1 MDLKQ
6 RIEELTALQESLQ
19 ALRAAKEE
27 EAKAREAYNQADQNA
42 KKENDVIVSDI
53 ERRNV
58 ELLQHR
64 HEAAKKRAE
73 EAATKFTELREKT
86 VEAVHQDVNAELE
99 LYRESG
105 EEQEMSVEDRMRTIG
120 TPYGNVKDNVQRQ
133 NLERRSAVYRME
145 EKLEEHQKEMDDVDK
160 RIDEALAQG
169 ADDGAI
175 KKLEREKAAI
185 GTKIKRVQMAIKN
198 FSQPFKSMEENEAEY
213 NKLYEIWKS
222 MEDIMDPDKQDVLV
236 ETESIEATIN
246 AIKELGDIQ
255 EAAIPAQVRYD
266 ALKDQK
272 ADLQAKKAEAKEAI
286 ENIKKGLANGTIK
299 GQYVETS
306 KARLAE
312 LEAEV
317 AEYEAQEKECA
328 AKMEKLEKEEGIK
341 PEATP
346 MEQYEAMENLKKQT
360 EQQIAEKT
368 ADLEKIKAELAAHPE
383 KAEELKAKQAQLESE
398 LAVLEK
404 GKSAAEA
411 RMTELNDKYKLGQ
424 DIGKGEGAGKGEGD
438 GAGKGEGDGTG
449 KGEGDG
455 TGKGEGD
462 GSGKGEGDGA
472 GKPKTP
478 QDELKEVEAEFA
490 DVDSKVKKLN
500 AEINAKKQ
508 LETIETDPDK
518 RKALGEELK
527 RLTDECAEATR
538 KQIQLRGKI
547 GSLTKQIKAEEEA
560 KKAPKPVPI
569 IGDEYYESKG
579 IFGKAKLKAEAFE
592 AATGT
597 KPGFFKRM
605 LLALPSNEYSKKAAD
620 MLTAGQI
627 KPIAG
632 DEELIKEAAEKRAAD
647 AAAAEAAKAGKGA
660 DPFATL
666 TPEQKAEAEK
676 AAREAAAK
684 AGEAKAEPAKDD
696 PAKDS
701 GDAR

>member
-6 RIEELTALQESLQ
+6 RIEELTELQESLQ
-19 ALRAAKEE
+19 ALRAANEE
-27 EAKAREAYNQADQNA
+27 ELKAREAFKQADERA
-42 KKENDVIVSDI
+42 KKENDVIVNDI

-64 HEAAKKRAE
+64 HEAAKSKAE

-86 VEAVHQDVNAELE
+86 VDSVHQDVNAELE

-105 EEQEMSVEDRMRTIG
+105 IDPEISVEDKIRKIG
-120 TPYGNVKDNVQRQ
+120 TPDGVGFPYGNVKDNVQRQ

-145 EKLEEHQKEMDDVDK
+145 GKMAEYQAEMDDVDAK
-160 RIDEALAQG
+160 VDEALTRG
-169 ADDGAI
+169 ADDLEI

-185 GTKIKRVQMAIKN
+185 ETKIKRVQMAIKN
-198 FSQPFKSMEENEAEY
+198 MSKPFKSMEENEAEY
-213 NKLYEIWKS
+213 SKLYEIWQS
-222 MEDIMDPDKQDVLV
+222 LEDIMDPDKQDAVI
-236 ETESIEATIN
+236 EAESIEATIN
-246 AIKELGDIQ
+246 ALKELGDIQ

-272 ADLQAKKAEAKEAI
+272 ADLQAKKAEASEAI

-312 LEAEV
+312 LEVEV
-317 AEYEAQEKECA
+317 AEYEAQEKECT

-341 PEATP
+341 PEVTP
-346 MEQYEAMENLKKQT
+346 MQQYEQMEALKNQT

-368 ADLEKIKAELAAHPE
+368 LDLEKVKAEIADHPE
-383 KAEELKAKQAQLESE
+383 KAEELKARQAQLEAE

-404 GKSAAEA
+404 GKVAAEE

-424 DIGKGEGAGKGEGD
+424 DKGKGKGEGD
-438 GAGKGEGDGTG
+438 GAGKGEG
-449 KGEGDG
+449 E
-455 TGKGEGD
+455 
-462 GSGKGEGDGA
+462 GSGKGEGEGSGKGEGEGS
-472 GKPKTP
+472 GKPKTL
-478 QDELKEVEAEFA
+478 QDQLKEAEAEFA

-518 RKALGEELK
+518 RKTLGEELK

-538 KQIQLRGKI
+538 TQIQLRGKI
-547 GSLTKQIKAEEEA
+547 GSLSKQIKAEEEA
-560 KKAPKPVPI
+560 KKGPKPVPVY
-569 IGDEYYESKG
+569 GDEYYESQG
-579 IFGKAKLKAEAFE
+579 IFKKAQLKAEAFE
-592 AATGT
+592 AVTGK
-597 KPGFFKRM
+597 KPGFLKRV
-605 LLALPSNEYSKKAAD
+605 LLGLPSNVYSKKAAE
-620 MLTAGQI
+620 MLTRGDI

-632 DEELIKEAAEKRAAD
+632 DEELIKKVAEAK
-647 AAAAEAAKAGKGA
+647 AAEAAEAEKAAKKGKEA
-660 DPFATL
+660 DPFDTL
-666 TPEQKAEAEK
+666 SPEEKAKAEK
-676 AAREAAAK
+676 AAREAAK
-684 AGEAKAEPAKDD
+684 AAGKGEGEPAKEG
-696 PAKDS
+696 PEKEDS

>member
-6 RIEELTALQESLQ
+6 RIEELTELQESLQ
-19 ALRAAKEE
+19 ALRAANEE
-27 EAKAREAYNQADQNA
+27 ELKAREAFKQADERA
-42 KKENDVIVSDI
+42 KKENDVIVNDI

-64 HEAAKKRAE
+64 HEAAQKRVQ
-73 EAATKFTELREKT
+73 EASTKFNELREKT

-105 EEQEMSVEDRMRTIG
+105 EEQEMSVLDRIRTIG

-145 EKLEEHQKEMDDVDK
+145 EKQEEYQKEMEDVDK
-160 RIDEALAQG
+160 RIDEALVQG
-169 ADDGAI
+169 ADDTAI

-185 GTKIKRVQMAIKN
+185 ETKIKRVQMAIKN
-198 FSQPFKSMEENEAEY
+198 MSKPFKSMEENEAEY
-213 NKLYEIWKS
+213 TKLYEIWQS
-222 MEDIMDPDKQDVLV
+222 LEDIMDPDKQDAVV
-236 ETESIEATIN
+236 EAESIEATIN
-246 AIKELGDIQ
+246 ALKELGDIQ

-272 ADLQAKKAEAKEAI
+272 ADLQAKKAEASEAI

-312 LEAEV
+312 LELEV
-317 AEYEAQEKECA
+317 AEYEAQEKECT

-341 PEATP
+341 PEVTP
-346 MEQYEAMENLKKQT
+346 MQQYEQMEALKNQT

-368 ADLEKIKAELAAHPE
+368 LDLEKVKAEIADHPE
-383 KAEELKAKQAQLESE
+383 KAEELKARQAQLEAE

-404 GKSAAEA
+404 GKVAAEE

-424 DIGKGEGAGKGEGD
+424 DKGKGKGEGD
-438 GAGKGEGDGTG
+438 GAGKGEG
-449 KGEGDG
+449 E
-455 TGKGEGD
+455 
-462 GSGKGEGDGA
+462 GSGKGEGEGS
-472 GKPKTP
+472 GKPKTL
-478 QDELKEVEAEFA
+478 QDQLKEAEAEFA

-518 RKALGEELK
+518 RKTLGEELK

-538 KQIQLRGKI
+538 TQIQLRGKI
-547 GSLTKQIKAEEEA
+547 GSLSKQIKAEEEA
-560 KKAPKPVPI
+560 KKGPKPVPVY
-569 IGDEYYESKG
+569 GDEYYESQG
-579 IFGKAKLKAEAFE
+579 IFKKAQLKAEAFE

-605 LLALPSNEYSKKAAD
+605 LLALPSNEYSKKAAE
-620 MLTAGQI
+620 MLTRGDI

-632 DEELIKEAAEKRAAD
+632 DEELIKKVAEAK
-647 AAAAEAAKAGKGA
+647 AAEAAEAEKAAKKGKEA
-660 DPFATL
+660 DPFDTL
-666 TPEQKAEAEK
+666 SPEEKAKAEK
-676 AAREAAAK
+676 AAREAAK
-684 AGEAKAEPAKDD
+684 AAGKGEGEPAKEG
-696 PAKDS
+696 PEKEDS

>member
-6 RIEELTALQESLQ
+6 RIEELTELQESLQ
-19 ALRAAKEE
+19 ALRAANEE
-27 EAKAREAYNQADQNA
+27 ELKAREAFKQADERA
-42 KKENDVIVSDI
+42 KKENDVIVNDI

-64 HEAAKKRAE
+64 HEAAQKRVQ
-73 EAATKFTELREKT
+73 EASTKFNELREKT
-86 VEAVHQDVNAELE
+86 VDSVHQDVNAELE

-105 EEQEMSVEDRMRTIG
+105 EEQEMSVLDRIRTIG

-145 EKLEEHQKEMDDVDK
+145 EKQEEYQKEMEDVDK
-160 RIDEALAQG
+160 RIDEALVQG
-169 ADDGAI
+169 ADDTAI

-185 GTKIKRVQMAIKN
+185 ETKIKRVQMAIKN
-198 FSQPFKSMEENEAEY
+198 MSKPFKSMEENEAEY
-213 NKLYEIWKS
+213 TKLYEIWQS
-222 MEDIMDPDKQDVLV
+222 LEDIMDPDKQDAVV
-236 ETESIEATIN
+236 EAESIEATIN
-246 AIKELGDIQ
+246 ALKELGDIQ

-272 ADLQAKKAEAKEAI
+272 ADLQAKKAEAREAI

-312 LEAEV
+312 LEVEV
-317 AEYEAQEKECA
+317 AEYEAQEKECT

-341 PEATP
+341 PEVTP
-346 MEQYEAMENLKKQT
+346 MQQYEQMEALKNQT

-368 ADLEKIKAELAAHPE
+368 LDLEKVKAEIADHPE
-383 KAEELKAKQAQLESE
+383 KAEELKARQAQLEAE

-404 GKSAAEA
+404 GKVAAEE

-424 DIGKGEGAGKGEGD
+424 DKGKGKGEGD
-438 GAGKGEGDGTG
+438 GAGKGEG
-449 KGEGDG
+449 E
-455 TGKGEGD
+455 
-462 GSGKGEGDGA
+462 GSGKGEGEGS
-472 GKPKTP
+472 GKPKTL
-478 QDELKEVEAEFA
+478 QDQLKEAEAEFA
-490 DVDSKVKKLN
+490 EVDSKVKKLN

-518 RKALGEELK
+518 RKTLGEELK

-538 KQIQLRGKI
+538 TQIQLRGKI
-547 GSLTKQIKAEEEA
+547 GSLSKQIKAEEEA
-560 KKAPKPVPI
+560 KKGPKPVPVY
-569 IGDEYYESKG
+569 GDEYYESQG
-579 IFGKAKLKAEAFE
+579 IFKKAQLKAEAFE

-605 LLALPSNEYSKKAAD
+605 LLALPSNEYSKKAAE
-620 MLTAGQI
+620 MLTRGDI

-632 DEELIKEAAEKRAAD
+632 DEELIKKVAEAK
-647 AAAAEAAKAGKGA
+647 AAEAAEAEKAAKKGKEA
-660 DPFATL
+660 DPFDTL
-666 TPEQKAEAEK
+666 SPEEKAKAEK
-676 AAREAAAK
+676 AAREAAK
-684 AGEAKAEPAKDD
+684 AAGKGEGEPAKEG
-696 PAKDS
+696 PEKEDS

>member
-1 MDLKQ
+1 MILVRNFKKITNPKEEIRMDLKQ

-438 GAGKGEGDGTG
+438 G
-449 KGEGDG
+449 
-455 TGKGEGD
+455 
-462 GSGKGEGDGA
+462 SGKGEGDGA

-647 AAAAEAAKAGKGA
+647 ADRK
-660 DPFATL
+660 
-666 TPEQKAEAEK
+666 
-676 AAREAAAK
+676 
-684 AGEAKAEPAKDD
+684 
-696 PAKDS
+696 S
-701 GDAR
+701 VV

>member
-438 GAGKGEGDGTG
+438 GAGK
-449 KGEGDG
+449 
-455 TGKGEGD
+455 
-462 GSGKGEGDGA
+462 
-472 GKPKTP
+472 PKT
-478 QDELKEVEAEFA
+478 DEEKIQALAAERYKLDKVWTLINEEISA
-490 DVDSKVKKLN
+490 INSKLHEEKDPEKIKLLSAQITELRNRYVDVNRNKTMVSTQIESLIEKIVD
-500 AEINAKKQ
+500 AEIAANSGNNQ
-508 LETIETDPDK
+508 LIPSQK
-518 RKALGEELK
+518 
-527 RLTDECAEATR
+527 
-538 KQIQLRGKI
+538 
-547 GSLTKQIKAEEEA
+547 GS
-560 KKAPKPVPI
+560 
-569 IGDEYYESKG
+569 EYYESLG
-579 IFGKAKLKAEAFE
+579 VIGKAKVKAEAYE

-597 KPGFFKRM
+597 KPGFFRRA
-605 LLALPSNEYSKKAAD
+605 LLMLPSNNYSQKAAQMLETGEVQPLAEDAENLKKEAEKVAAEKKAA
-620 MLTAGQI
+620 AI
-627 KPIAG
+627 
-632 DEELIKEAAEKRAAD
+632 
-647 AAAAEAAKAGKGA
+647 EAAKKE
-660 DPFATL
+660 PLKML
-666 TPEQKAEAEK
+666 TPEQKTEAEQLAAK
-676 AAREAAAK
+676 EAREAIKRAEEAAK
-684 AGEAKAEPAKDD
+684 ESIAKEAARGGAGREPR
-696 PAKDS
+696 S
-701 GDAR
+701 GDEAER

>member
-6 RIEELTALQESLQ
+6 RIEELTELQESLQ
-19 ALRAAKEE
+19 ALRAANEE
-27 EAKAREAYNQADQNA
+27 ELKAREAFKQADERA
-42 KKENDVIVSDI
+42 KKENDVIVNDI

-64 HEAAKKRAE
+64 HEAAQKRVQ
-73 EAATKFTELREKT
+73 EASTKFNELREKT
-86 VEAVHQDVNAELE
+86 VGDVHQDVNAELE

-105 EEQEMSVEDRMRTIG
+105 EEQEMSVEDRIRTIG

-145 EKLEEHQKEMDDVDK
+145 EKLEEYQKEMEDVDK
-160 RIDEALAQG
+160 KVDEALAQG
-169 ADDGAI
+169 ADDTAI

-185 GTKIKRVQMAIKN
+185 ETKIKRVQMAIKN
-198 FSQPFKSMEENEAEY
+198 VSQPFKSMEENEAEY
-213 NKLYEIWKS
+213 SKLYEIWQS
-222 MEDIMDPDKQDVLV
+222 LEDIMDPDKQDAVV
-236 ETESIEATIN
+236 EAESIEATIN
-246 AIKELGDIQ
+246 ALKELGDIQ

-272 ADLQAKKAEAKEAI
+272 ADLQAKKAEAREAI

-306 KARLAE
+306 EARLAE

-317 AEYEAQEKECA
+317 AEYEAQEKECT

-341 PEATP
+341 PEVTP
-346 MEQYEAMENLKKQT
+346 MQQYEQMEALKKQT

-368 ADLEKIKAELAAHPE
+368 ADLEKVKAEITAHPE
-383 KAEELKAKQAQLESE
+383 KAEELKAKQAQLEAE

-404 GKSAAEA
+404 GKVAAEE

-424 DIGKGEGAGKGEGD
+424 DKGKGKGEGD
-438 GAGKGEGDGTG
+438 GAGKGEG
-449 KGEGDG
+449 E
-455 TGKGEGD
+455 
-462 GSGKGEGDGA
+462 GSGKGEGEGSGKGEGEGS
-472 GKPKTP
+472 GKPKTL
-478 QDELKEVEAEFA
+478 QDQLKEAEAEFA

-518 RKALGEELK
+518 RKTLGEELK

-538 KQIQLRGKI
+538 TQIQLRGKI
-547 GSLTKQIKAEEEA
+547 GSLSKQIKAEEEA
-560 KKAPKPVPI
+560 KKGTKPVPVY
-569 IGDEYYESKG
+569 GDEYYESQG
-579 IFGKAKLKAEAFE
+579 IFKKAQLKAEAFE

-605 LLALPSNEYSKKAAD
+605 LLALPSNEYSKKAAE
-620 MLTAGQI
+620 MLTRGDI

-632 DEELIKEAAEKRAAD
+632 DEELIKKVAEAK
-647 AAAAEAAKAGKGA
+647 AAEAAEAEKAAKKGKEA
-660 DPFATL
+660 DPFDTL
-666 TPEQKAEAEK
+666 SPEEKAKAEK

-684 AGEAKAEPAKDD
+684 AAGKGEGESAKEGPEKEE
-696 PAKDS
+696 S

>member
-6 RIEELTALQESLQ
+6 RIEELTELQESLQ
-19 ALRAAKEE
+19 ALRAANEE
-27 EAKAREAYNQADQNA
+27 ELKAREAFKQADERA
-42 KKENDVIVSDI
+42 KKENDVIVNDI

-64 HEAAKKRAE
+64 HEAAQKRVQ
-73 EAATKFTELREKT
+73 EASTKFNELREKT

-105 EEQEMSVEDRMRTIG
+105 EEQEMSVLDRIRTIG

-145 EKLEEHQKEMDDVDK
+145 EKQEEYQKEMEDVDK
-160 RIDEALAQG
+160 RIDEALVQG
-169 ADDGAI
+169 ADDTAI

-185 GTKIKRVQMAIKN
+185 ETKIKRVQMAIKN
-198 FSQPFKSMEENEAEY
+198 MSKPFKSMEENEAEY
-213 NKLYEIWKS
+213 TKLYEIWQS
-222 MEDIMDPDKQDVLV
+222 LEDIMDPDKQDAVV
-236 ETESIEATIN
+236 EAESIEATIN
-246 AIKELGDIQ
+246 ALKELGDIQ

-272 ADLQAKKAEAKEAI
+272 ADLQAKKAEASEAI

-312 LEAEV
+312 LEVEV
-317 AEYEAQEKECA
+317 AEYEAQEKECT

-341 PEATP
+341 PEVTP
-346 MEQYEAMENLKKQT
+346 MQQYEQMEALKNQT

-368 ADLEKIKAELAAHPE
+368 LDLEKVKAEIADHPE
-383 KAEELKAKQAQLESE
+383 KAEELKARQAQLEAE

-404 GKSAAEA
+404 GKVAAEE

-424 DIGKGEGAGKGEGD
+424 DKGKGKGEGD
-438 GAGKGEGDGTG
+438 GAGKGEG
-449 KGEGDG
+449 E
-455 TGKGEGD
+455 
-462 GSGKGEGDGA
+462 GSGKGEGEGS
-472 GKPKTP
+472 GKPKTL
-478 QDELKEVEAEFA
+478 QDQLKEAEAEFA

-518 RKALGEELK
+518 RKTLGEELK

-538 KQIQLRGKI
+538 TQIQLRGKI
-547 GSLTKQIKAEEEA
+547 GSLSKQIKAEEEA
-560 KKAPKPVPI
+560 KKGPKPVPVY
-569 IGDEYYESKG
+569 GDEYYESQG
-579 IFGKAKLKAEAFE
+579 IFKKAQLKAEAFE

-605 LLALPSNEYSKKAAD
+605 LLALPSNEYSKKAAE
-620 MLTAGQI
+620 MLTRGDI

-632 DEELIKEAAEKRAAD
+632 DEELIKKVAEAK
-647 AAAAEAAKAGKGA
+647 AAEAAEAEKAAKKGKEA
-660 DPFATL
+660 DPFDTL
-666 TPEQKAEAEK
+666 SPEEKAKAEK
-676 AAREAAAK
+676 AAREAAK
-684 AGEAKAEPAKDD
+684 AAGKGEGEPAKEG
-696 PAKDS
+696 PEKEDS

>member
-6 RIEELTALQESLQ
+6 RIEELTELQESLQ
-19 ALRAAKEE
+19 ALRAANEE
-27 EAKAREAYNQADQNA
+27 ELKAREAFKQADERA
-42 KKENDVIVSDI
+42 KKENDVIVNDI

-64 HEAAKKRAE
+64 HEAAQKRVQ
-73 EAATKFTELREKT
+73 EASTKFNELREKT
-86 VEAVHQDVNAELE
+86 VDSVHQDVNAELE

-105 EEQEMSVEDRMRTIG
+105 EEQEMSVLDRIRTIG

-145 EKLEEHQKEMDDVDK
+145 EKQEEYQKEMEDVDK
-160 RIDEALAQG
+160 RIDEALVQG
-169 ADDGAI
+169 ADDTAI

-185 GTKIKRVQMAIKN
+185 ETKIKRVQMAIKN
-198 FSQPFKSMEENEAEY
+198 MSKPFKSMEENEAEY
-213 NKLYEIWKS
+213 TKLYEIWQS
-222 MEDIMDPDKQDVLV
+222 LEDIMDPDKQDAVV
-236 ETESIEATIN
+236 EAESIEATIN
-246 AIKELGDIQ
+246 ALKELGDIQ

-272 ADLQAKKAEAKEAI
+272 ADLQAKKAEAREAI

-317 AEYEAQEKECA
+317 AEYEAQEKECT

-341 PEATP
+341 PEVTP
-346 MEQYEAMENLKKQT
+346 MQQYEQMEALKKQT

-368 ADLEKIKAELAAHPE
+368 ADLEKVKAEIAAHPE
-383 KAEELKAKQAQLESE
+383 KAEELKARQAQLEAE

-404 GKSAAEA
+404 GKVAAEE

-424 DIGKGEGAGKGEGD
+424 DKGKGKGEGD
-438 GAGKGEGDGTG
+438 GAGKGEGEGSG
-449 KGEGDG
+449 KGEG
-455 TGKGEGD
+455 E

-472 GKPKTP
+472 GKPKTL
-478 QDELKEVEAEFA
+478 QDQLKEAEAEFA
-490 DVDSKVKKLN
+490 EVDSKVKKLN

-518 RKALGEELK
+518 RKTLGEELK

-538 KQIQLRGKI
+538 TQIQLRGKI
-547 GSLTKQIKAEEEA
+547 GSLSKQIKAEEEA
-560 KKAPKPVPI
+560 KKGPKPVPVY
-569 IGDEYYESKG
+569 GDEYYESQG
-579 IFGKAKLKAEAFE
+579 IFKKAQLKAEAFE

-605 LLALPSNEYSKKAAD
+605 LLALPSNEYSKKAAE
-620 MLTAGQI
+620 MLTRGDI

-632 DEELIKEAAEKRAAD
+632 DEELIKKVAEAK
-647 AAAAEAAKAGKGA
+647 AAEAAEAEKAAKKGKEA
-660 DPFATL
+660 DPFDTL
-666 TPEQKAEAEK
+666 SPEEKAKAEK

-684 AGEAKAEPAKDD
+684 SAGKGEGEPAKEG
-696 PAKDS
+696 PEKEDS

>member
-438 GAGKGEGDGTG
+438 G
-449 KGEGDG
+449 
-455 TGKGEGD
+455 
-462 GSGKGEGDGA
+462 SGKGEGDGA